1 MVNRIVSNYFL
12 TKLCP
17 FKQVFIHKRLPPK
30 MRGLP
35 RGRHRGVMFGESQ
48 GVLTGV
54 TCGDL
59 DFGVL
64 LLLHFRQRMCWS

>member
-1 MVNRIVSNYFL
+1 
-12 TKLCP
+12 
-17 FKQVFIHKRLPPK
+17 

-48 GVLTGV
+48 GELTGV

-64 LLLHFRQRMCWS
+64 LPLHLKQRMCWS